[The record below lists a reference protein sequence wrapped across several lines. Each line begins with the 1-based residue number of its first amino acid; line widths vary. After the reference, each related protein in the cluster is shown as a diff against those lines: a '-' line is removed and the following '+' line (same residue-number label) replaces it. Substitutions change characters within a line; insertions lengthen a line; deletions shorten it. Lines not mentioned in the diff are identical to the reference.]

1 MQPTPLVSVDM
12 MSAGPPA
19 SASAAKTGQDGIFA
33 AHLSAASQGQT
44 TITPQAKTATKQES
58 PSTGDEQIL
67 DSGDASTAKPKEEL
81 NTLETENETTG
92 KTTAPG
98 YNLAAQLKEFFSAK
112 ETGTDTT
119 KKTIAADDTPNV
131 GESNDDLTADATQK
145 SSAGAAN
152 AAIIPLYW
160 TGADIGS
167 LPNQSIAKTPNNEST
182 LSRMLNAI
190 TSAAKETTGAPQT
203 NSPVTPTQAKAEA
216 EAPVVAKAEATA
228 ILQTDPAVQAFTIEA
243 KQPLLPTNQ
252 LLAVPGI
259 AAAISVPKANL
270 SGNISIAKNDTAS
283 LQSQATVSFVPDAT
297 PSVEAASLTEKSK
310 IASPAITAQSQA
322 VAIQTPAQQNPAQQG
337 GDQIVQNK
345 YGQIITI
352 YQASESQEMAA
363 PTSIESKPLATVTTG
378 KTIDANNNFIQSQ
391 LANDAA
397 TKALDKESGNQQQD
411 TAKDNQQ
418 KGANTAKTNMIVQF
432 QPEQQIPQTS
442 QLTVGTE
449 NQSLIFHNQQV
460 GTPQLST
467 PLTETSSLRLPSGL
481 TVPGETVVDQMISH
495 FSVNNHLESG
505 TVNLKLHPQELG
517 ELRMEIKITQDT
529 IKAHFIAQTSQAQ
542 EMLTQ
547 HLPRLREALEQ
558 QGLHLQKV
566 EVTIAANDSF
576 SRDQFQGNT
585 GQQQSNPSMHN
596 SRGSQPIFTLDAVE
610 ETQEA
615 TQIINNLSVMA

>member
-1 MQPTPLVSVDM
+1 MQSSPLVSVDM

-19 SASAAKTGQDGIFA
+19 STSAPKTGQDGIFA
-33 AHLSAASQGQT
+33 AHLTAASHGQSAT
-44 TITPQAKTATKQES
+44 TTQAKTANKQES
-58 PSTGDEQIL
+58 PPTADKQIQ
-67 DSGDASTAKPKEEL
+67 DSGNASTAQPKDAL
-81 NTLETENETTG
+81 NTQETEHDTTG

-98 YNLAAQLKEFFSAK
+98 YNLAAQLKEILNTKETGNDTTGKTGAPGYNLALQLKEILTAK
-112 ETGTDTT
+112 ETGNDTAGKNTASDDTT
-119 KKTIAADDTPNV
+119 SKGD
-131 GESNDDLTADATQK
+131 SNDDLTSDATLQ

-160 TGADIGS
+160 TGADIG
-167 LPNQSIAKTPNNEST
+167 PQINQSIAKTLNNEST

-190 TSAAKETTGAPQT
+190 TSAANGTTGAPPP
-203 NSPVTPTQAKAEA
+203 NSATTPIQAG
-216 EAPVVAKAEATA
+216 ATA
-228 ILQTDPAVQAFTIEA
+228 SEQSDPAVQSFTIEA

-252 LLAVPGI
+252 TIVVPGI
-259 AAAISVPKANL
+259 A
-270 SGNISIAKNDTAS
+270 GNDAAS

-297 PSVEAASLTEKSK
+297 PSVEAASLTEKPTS
-310 IASPAITAQSQA
+310 ASPAITAQSQA
-322 VAIQTPAQQNPAQQG
+322 AAIQTPAQQNPAQQG

-363 PTSIESKPLATVTTG
+363 ATSVDSEPLATVTTG
-378 KTIDANNNFIQSQ
+378 KNIDANNNFIQSH
-391 LANDAA
+391 LPNDAA
-397 TKALDKESGNQQQD
+397 PKPLEKESGSQQQD

-418 KGANTAKTNMIVQF
+418 KGANTAKTITNMQF
-432 QPEQQIPQTS
+432 QPEQLALQSSP
-442 QLTVGTE
+442 LTVGTE

-460 GTPQLST
+460 GTPLIST
-467 PLTETSSLRLPSGL
+467 PLADTSSLRLPSGL

-495 FSVNNHLESG
+495 FSVNNRLESG

-529 IKAHFIAQTSQAQ
+529 VKAHFIAQTPQAQ
-542 EMLTQ
+542 EMITQ

-558 QGLHLQKV
+558 QGLHLQQID
-566 EVTIAANDSF
+566 VTIAANDSF
-576 SRDQFQGNT
+576 SRDQFQGHT
-585 GQQQSNPSMHN
+585 GQQQLNQSMHN
-596 SRGSQPIFTLDAVE
+596 SRGNQPIFTLDAGE